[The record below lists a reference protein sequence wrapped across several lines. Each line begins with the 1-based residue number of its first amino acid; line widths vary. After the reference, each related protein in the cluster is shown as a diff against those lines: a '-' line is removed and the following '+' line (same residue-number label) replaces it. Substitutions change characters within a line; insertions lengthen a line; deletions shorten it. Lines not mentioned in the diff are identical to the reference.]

1 MSSRVNHGGS
11 GNRGDVLRVRLPL
24 DLGVLVGVA
33 FCCAVW
39 LGVAYLIQQ
48 LVS

>member
-11 GNRGDVLRVRLPL
+11 GKGDVLRVRLPL